1 MKFFRPVIRKG
12 CGVQMNRRE
21 FVRVAGAAAM
31 VAAQARGVA
40 LAAGADETM
49 PTLFFMDGYH
59 GGAVGH
65 MPLGCWRDIV
75 EAMQARPDWKLSL
88 DVEAPS
94 WEVLKREDPDSFSR
108 VHDFIE
114 NRDGQGRME
123 ITGGTF
129 SQPYGW
135 AITGESNIRQLQ
147 RGLELIHRQFRTARV
162 ETYAVQ
168 EPCWASCLPQILRS
182 LGFTGASLKNAST
195 AWGGYTQGFDAE
207 LVNWIGPDGTKI
219 VAVPRYQCEEL
230 LGVWET
236 EATEVTPGY
245 ARKCVEHGISEP
257 VGMCFQ
263 DLGWAAQP
271 RAFAAWIRYATWR
284 EYLHTIARKQPVDW
298 KFTMEDILTALPW
311 GEKTLHRA
319 TRQVRAA
326 EVRLVAAEKFAAMAF
341 LRNGSAWPGERL
353 QRAWEQTMWS
363 QAHDAWITVTTRTGR
378 QAWAF
383 EVAAKTMD
391 AEQEANELIDEA
403 AVSLCAERNPQPSP
417 DANVQYLRAVNSL
430 GQDREE
436 LVEAVVSG
444 DRGTQSFEVSDA
456 HGNSIP
462 CQVMTTRRYRTL
474 KLADGAAVPVI
485 GNGNGA
491 ENSDTSINAATLLFR
506 GTIPAFGWS
515 TYKIRSKQERPVA
528 STGEGIHTAVESDGS
543 VVLESDLYRIR
554 FDARRGGAIGSLY
567 SKTLGKEF
575 CAEGKLLNEFRGYF
589 ITQQKWCSSAENP
602 ARIDVL
608 EQGPLRATV
617 RMSGLVGGCKFRS
630 TAAIVQGQ
638 ERIDFHTAF
647 QFDEDT
653 WIGDPWDIKPE
664 DRRKERRRSS
674 NDGRWKLQAVFPA
687 ALDDCAVYKNS
698 AFDVCRSRNAST
710 HFQRWDE
717 IKHNIITNWVDVFDA
732 KRNLGL
738 ALFSDRTTAYS
749 FGEGDPLGMILGW
762 GWEAGY
768 WWGKCPLRG
777 EQESSYS
784 IAPHGG
790 LWNEAEL
797 WQQNARAEEPIVAQW
812 MDSAP
817 DDAAGGHSYLRLT
830 PAEAVLSAVRVDGEN
845 LEVRVFHAQDRAGA
859 FQLRFGF
866 PISGAEL
873 IELDGRTASKLP
885 MRRTEDGGWLV
896 SVEVPGFGLRS
907 VRVSVAGKADPISS

>member
-1 MKFFRPVIRKG
+1 MNFFRPVIRKDR
-12 CGVQMNRRE
+12 CVQMNRRE
-21 FVRVAGAAAM
+21 FVRAAGAAVMA
-31 VAAQARGVA
+31 AAQTRGIAFASV
-40 LAAGADETM
+40 ADEAT
-49 PTLFFMDGYH
+49 PTLFFIDGYH

-94 WEVLKREDPDSFSR
+94 WEVLEREDPDSYSR
-108 VHDFIE
+108 VQAYIE

-147 RGLELIHRQFRTARV
+147 RGLELIHRQFKTARV

-168 EPCWASCLPQILRS
+168 EPCWASCMPQILRS

-207 LVNWIGPDGTKI
+207 RVNWIGPDGTKI
-219 VAVPRYQCEEL
+219 LTVPRYQCEEL
-230 LGVWET
+230 LNVWET
-236 EATEVTPGY
+236 EATEVTPAY
-245 ARKCVEHGISEP
+245 ARKCVEHGIAEP

-271 RAFAAWIRYATWR
+271 RASAPWIRYATWR

-298 KFTMEDILTALPW
+298 KFTMEDFLTALPW

-319 TRQVRAA
+319 SRQVRAA
-326 EVRLVAAEKFAAMAF
+326 EIRLVAAEKFAAMAF

-353 QRAWEQTMWS
+353 QQAWEQTMWS

-383 EVAAKTMD
+383 QVAAKTMD
-391 AEQEANELIDEA
+391 AEQAADELIDAA
-403 AVSLCAERNPQPSP
+403 AVSLCAEKNRQPSP

-436 LVEAVVSG
+436 LVEVVVSS

-456 HGNSIP
+456 HGNPIP
-462 CQVMTTRRYRTL
+462 CQFTTTRRYRAL
-474 KLADGAAVPVI
+474 KPADGAAAPVI
-485 GNGNGA
+485 GNGRGA
-491 ENSDTSINAATLLFR
+491 ESGDTSVNAATLLFKGR
-506 GTIPAFGWS
+506 IPAFGWS
-515 TYKIRSKQERPVA
+515 TYKVRSKQEPAAA
-528 STGEGIHTAVESDGS
+528 STAEGIRTTVESDGS
-543 VVLESDLYRIR
+543 VTVESDLYRIR
-554 FDARRGGAIGSLY
+554 FDAQRGGAIGSLY
-567 SKTLGKEF
+567 RKSLGKEF
-575 CAEGKLLNEFRGYF
+575 CAQGKLLNVFRGYF
-589 ITQQKWCSSAENP
+589 IAQQKWCSSADSVAHIE
-602 ARIDVL
+602 VL

-617 RMSGLVGGCKFRS
+617 RISGSVGGCKFRS
-630 TAAIVQGQ
+630 TAAIAQGQ
-638 ERIDFHTAF
+638 ERIDFHTVF

-653 WIGDPWDIKPE
+653 WIGDPWDIKPQ

-687 ALDDCAVYKNS
+687 ALDDCAVDKNS

-717 IKHNIITNWVDVFDA
+717 IKHNIVTNWVDVFDA
-732 KRNLGL
+732 KQNLGL

-749 FGEGDPLGMILGW
+749 FGDGDPLGLILGW

-784 IAPHGG
+784 IVPHRG

-817 DDAAGGHSYLRLT
+817 GGAAVEHSYLRLT
-830 PAEAVLSAVRVDGEN
+830 PAEAVLSAVCANGEN

-866 PISGAEL
+866 PVSKAEL
-873 IELDGRTASKLP
+873 IELDGRMAAKLP
-885 MRRTEDGGWLV
+885 VTRAEDGRWLV
-896 SVEVPGFGLRS
+896 SVEVPAFGLRT
-907 VRVSVAGKADPISS
+907 VRVSLAGRTGPIRY